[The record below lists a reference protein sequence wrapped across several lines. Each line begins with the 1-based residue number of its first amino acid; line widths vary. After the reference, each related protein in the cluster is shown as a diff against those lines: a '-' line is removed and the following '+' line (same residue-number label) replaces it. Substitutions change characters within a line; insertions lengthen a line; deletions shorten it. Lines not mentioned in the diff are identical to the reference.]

1 MILSVDRKY
10 LEISSINDLKESQM
24 PNENC
29 KLILLD
35 PSDFQLNKFFYKQ
48 IGKDFRWFDRLEWS
62 DQKWINYVE
71 NPNIE
76 TFILKDKDNLVG
88 YFEQILHYDKKNCEI
103 AYFGIMKEFYGKK
116 YGGYLLT
123 EAIKKSF
130 QKDIEKVWLHTC
142 SLDHEN
148 AIKNYQ
154 ARGMKIFKTETINL
168 QIN

>member
-1 MILSVDRKY
+1 MILSVVRKY
-10 LEISSINDLKESQM
+10 LEISSINDLKQSQI
-24 PNENC
+24 PNKNC

-35 PSDFQLNKFFYKQ
+35 PPDFQLNKFFYKQ

-103 AYFGIMKEFYGKK
+103 AYFGIMKEYYGQK

-123 EAIKKSF
+123 EAIEKSF
-130 QKDIEKVWLHTC
+130 IAGVEKVWLHTC

>member
-1 MILSVDRKY
+1 MILSVVRKY
-10 LEISSINDLKESQM
+10 LEISSINDLKQSQI
-24 PNENC
+24 PNKNC

-35 PSDFQLNKFFYKQ
+35 PPDFQLNKFFYKQ

-71 NPNIE
+71 NPNTE

-103 AYFGIMKEFYGKK
+103 AYFGIMNEFYGKK

-130 QKDIEKVWLHTC
+130 QQDIEKVWLHTC

>member
-1 MILSVDRKY
+1 MEKIVRNY
-10 LEISSINDLKESQM
+10 LEIKSIKDLSEIKKPSADYSLVKVSQ
-24 PNENC
+24 N
-29 KLILLD
+29 
-35 PSDFQLNKFFYKQ
+35 DFQLNKFFYKQ
-48 IGKDFRWFDRLEWS
+48 IGKDFKWFDRLEWS

>member
-1 MILSVDRKY
+1 MILSVVRKY
-10 LEISSINDLKESQM
+10 LEISSINDLKQSQI

-29 KLILLD
+29 KIILLD
-35 PSDFQLNKFFYKQ
+35 PPDFQLNKFFYKQ
-48 IGKDFRWFDRLEWS
+48 IGKDFKWFDRLEWS

-71 NPNIE
+71 NPNTE

-103 AYFGIMKEFYGKK
+103 AYFGIMNEFYGKK

-130 QKDIEKVWLHTC
+130 QQDIEKVWLHTC

>member
-1 MILSVDRKY
+1 MILSVVRKY
-10 LEISSINDLKESQM
+10 LEISSINDLKQSQI
-24 PNENC
+24 PNKNC

-35 PSDFQLNKFFYKQ
+35 PPDFQLNKFFYKQ
-48 IGKDFRWFDRLEWS
+48 IGKDFKWFDRLEWS

-71 NPNIE
+71 NPNTE

-103 AYFGIMKEFYGKK
+103 AYFGIMNEFYGKK

-130 QKDIEKVWLHTC
+130 QQDIEKVWLHTC